1 MESHTR
7 QAICFN
13 YVNHFIL
20 FSNICKE
27 LQATAGQN
35 RMWKTRGWDRER
47 LRKARLVLEV
57 TYHMSTGRSRRLGH
71 RSPRKGIR
79 MQGGKWYSVT
89 LLWHKC
95 LMAHGTKHSYALYL
109 GSGGEQHPKRY
120 CILVLPDVP
129 QLPYAPLFCWIQYKE
144 KQESPRRPQVTLPPR
159 CLMTR
164 LVLGAQNVLGFTLSH
179 HVLYGVRV

>member
-35 RMWKTRGWDRER
+35 RMWKTWGWDREG
-47 LRKARLVLEV
+47 LRKAWFVLEV
-57 TYHMSTGRSRRLGH
+57 TYHVSIVWRRRLGH

-79 MQGGKWYSVT
+79 MRGGK
-89 LLWHKC
+89 
-95 LMAHGTKHSYALYL
+95 
-109 GSGGEQHPKRY
+109 
-120 CILVLPDVP
+120 
-129 QLPYAPLFCWIQYKE
+129 
-144 KQESPRRPQVTLPPR
+144 
-159 CLMTR
+159 
-164 LVLGAQNVLGFTLSH
+164 
-179 HVLYGVRV
+179 